1 MPFAWIDFLSRSLNC
16 CVSYTLSGQWRWN
29 KIRHMG
35 QIDEGDTFG
44 CELVAAKHLKCL
56 ERGFAVTLVTP
67 HVDACVVFYE

>member
-1 MPFAWIDFLSRSLNC
+1 
-16 CVSYTLSGQWRWN
+16 
-29 KIRHMG
+29 MG